1 MNSIVRSHPMN
12 LTTYGFR
19 EFGRTV
25 EVVPSIPKPPE
36 KREIEAVV
44 TELEEKWSADREDQ

>member
-1 MNSIVRSHPMN
+1 MN

-25 EVVPSIPKPPE
+25 EVVPSIPKPPQ

-44 TELEEKWSADREDQ
+44 TELEEKWAKKDAD